1 MAKIY
6 CIGEALID
14 FIPVSAGGA
23 QADVAEREG
32 WLAPMPGGATAN
44 TAVAAAK
51 LGAGAAFIGMV
62 GDDGFGR
69 KLIDALRGYG
79 VDTAL
84 MGRTAEACTT
94 MAFVTLAPDGDREF
108 TFARKPGADM
118 LLPEAFIPDGLFSE
132 GDILHFG
139 TLGLAPGSPSKEAH
153 VKAVRDAKSAGA
165 LVSFDP
171 NIRLPLWD
179 SEDALRETALEFLP
193 FSDIFKVS
201 LDEMPFIFG
210 TDDEQAAADYGFE
223 RGVSVFFVTR
233 GRDGAA
239 AYTPGF
245 SASAEGLAV
254 ASVDTTGAG
263 DAFNGAF
270 LSRFLGRPLEQGLL
284 PGALKE
290 TLRFANAAGA
300 IAVTRKGAMAGSP
313 TLEELEAFVAS
324 M

>member
-1 MAKIY
+1 MAKLY

-14 FIPVSAGGA
+14 FIPVSAGGSQAAPAA
-23 QADVAEREG
+23 QEG

-51 LGAGAAFIGMV
+51 HGAATAFIGMV

-69 KLIDALRGYG
+69 MLFDVMGGYG

-84 MGRTAEACTT
+84 MGSTDEACTT

-118 LLPEAFIPDGLFSE
+118 LLSMDDIPGGLFSE

-139 TLGLAPGSPSKEAH
+139 TLGLVPGGSTKEAH
-153 VKAVRDAKSAGA
+153 IKAINDAKSAGA
-165 LVSFDP
+165 LISFDP

-179 SEDALRETALEFLP
+179 SEDLLRETALEFLP
-193 FSDIFKVS
+193 FSDILKVS
-201 LDEMPFIFG
+201 ADEMPFIFG
-210 TDDEQAAADYGFE
+210 TDDEQEAAEYSFG

-239 AYTPGF
+239 VYAPGF
-245 SASAEGLAV
+245 SASVEG
-254 ASVDTTGAG
+254 ASVTAVDTTGAG

-270 LSRFLGRPLEQGLL
+270 LSRFLGQPLEECLA
-284 PGALKE
+284 PDALCD

-300 IAVTRKGAMAGSP
+300 VTVTRKGAMSGSP
-313 TLEELEAFVAS
+313 SPDEIKAFVSAV
-324 M
+324 